1 MKRNLSKVFGI
12 LAVALSLTGLTAC
25 LVHFSNNDVKTLSGL
40 SSSTSSSTSSD
51 YNTSME
57 GEAAYKF
64 EDGHSYRI
72 PLDKLCYFYDKLG
85 AKTFELNDGFCYE
98 TLMNF
103 DFSEMTQ
110 ELIGNDKWEIWRS
123 RLPDEFPLWFDGY
136 IVSNTSEAFNEEYL
150 SWVNF
155 YDGCKV
161 RFEDFL
167 TAFVRETFS
176 FELRYPESST
186 WDKPYPPR
194 PIQFYKPLYSTCSFS
209 LKDDIYEDSEELIY
223 QMIPNIKINIPSEN
237 LEEFLS
243 HYERLTYLAEAFG
256 NTVYPLESNNDGSVT
271 WNFTVNL
278 GNTFYPELN
287 GYFEGFIFNKSAQIL
302 INEQWADDIFNA
314 WMYANLYAEE
324 MIV

>member
-1 MKRNLSKVFGI
+1 MKRNLSKVLGI

-25 LVHFSNNDVKTLSGL
+25 LVHFSNNDAKTLSGL

-51 YNTSME
+51 NNTFVE
-57 GEAAYKF
+57 GDAAYKF

-85 AKTFELNDGFCYE
+85 AKTFELNDGFYYE

-110 ELIGNDKWEIWRS
+110 ELIGNDEWKFWIS
-123 RLPDEFPLWFDGY
+123 RFDEFPLWFDGY

-150 SWVNF
+150 SWVGF

-161 RFEDFL
+161 RFKDLIE
-167 TAFVRETFS
+167 AFVRKVSS
-176 FELRYPESST
+176 FDLFYHEGS

-194 PIQFYKPLYSTCSFS
+194 PLQIYKPLYSTCSFS
-209 LKDDIYEDSEELIY
+209 LEDDIYEDSEELIY
-223 QMIPNIKINIPSEN
+223 QMILKIKINIPSEN
-237 LEEFLS
+237 LEEFYS
-243 HYERLTYLAEAFG
+243 NYENLTYLEEAFG
-256 NTVYPLESNNDGSVT
+256 NTSYPLESNNDGSVT

-278 GNTFYPELN
+278 GNTFDRTLN
-287 GYFEGFIFNKSAQIL
+287 GSFEGFVFNKSAQIH

-324 MIV
+324 MNV